1 MTLWTIAK
9 SGPATVGGRL
19 GEGSD
24 PWVTAIQA
32 CYRTPGEAR
41 HPGGEAFAAMPL
53 GRSYAPC
60 RNEDAHLPSQQLEQN
75 RHAGLIGN
83 PLAYAAMIGK

>member
-1 MTLWTIAK
+1 
-9 SGPATVGGRL
+9 
-19 GEGSD
+19 
-24 PWVTAIQA
+24 
-32 CYRTPGEAR
+32 
-41 HPGGEAFAAMPL
+41 MPL

-83 PLAYAAMIGK
+83 PLAYAAKIGK

>member
-1 MTLWTIAK
+1 
-9 SGPATVGGRL
+9 VGGRQASANSPTYDVT
-19 GEGSD
+19 GE
-24 PWVTAIQA
+24 TIQP
-32 CYRTPGEAR
+32 CYRTPGDSR
-41 HPGGEAFAAMPL
+41 HPGGGALAAMPL